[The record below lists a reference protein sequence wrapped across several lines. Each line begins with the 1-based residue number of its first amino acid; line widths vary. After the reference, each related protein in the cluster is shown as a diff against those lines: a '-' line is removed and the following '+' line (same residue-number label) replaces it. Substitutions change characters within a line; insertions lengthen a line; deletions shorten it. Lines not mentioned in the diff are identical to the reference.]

1 MMGLYR
7 LQHHLYSQAYCLLKN
22 KQQAS
27 RKEHYTMFQRILVP
41 LDGSTRAEQALP
53 VAARLAHA
61 SSGTIVFLRVV
72 NLPNQFVSYMA
83 PEPMAT
89 QAVIDTQLEEAKNYL
104 DNLTRSNDLINV
116 HTETEVMVG
125 QPAVHILSVVG
136 TRNIDLVVMCSHG
149 YTGMTRWVLG
159 SVAEKVAH
167 HSLVP
172 VLLLREEKPLLAGL
186 HLNGGSTLRALIP
199 LDGSVYA
206 LTAIAPAA
214 QLVTAVS
221 APGGGALHLTQVV
234 VMPGRVEISHTER
247 EAILQ
252 QAKQNLSATV
262 EEMRAGLIAAPG
274 IDHKLSVTWS
284 ATIGDDIATGIA
296 RMAENGE
303 DVEGVGV
310 FEGCDIIAMATHGY
324 NGLQQWTMG
333 SITER
338 VLHATRLPLLIV
350 RPPDGVTREH

>member
-1 MMGLYR
+1 
-7 LQHHLYSQAYCLLKN
+7 
-22 KQQAS
+22 
-27 RKEHYTMFQRILVP
+27 MFQRILVP

-53 VAARLAHA
+53 VAARLAQA

-72 NLPNQFVSYMA
+72 NLPNQFVSYLDL
-83 PEPMAT
+83 EPMAT

-104 DNLTRSNDLINV
+104 DHLTRSKDLINV
-116 HTETEVMVG
+116 HTQTEGMVG
-125 QPAVHILSVVG
+125 QPAVNILSVVE

-149 YTGMTRWVLG
+149 YTGFKRWALG

-167 HSLVP
+167 HSPVP
-172 VLLLREEKPLLAGL
+172 VLLLHEEKPLLAGL
-186 HLNGGSTLRALIP
+186 HPNGGSTLRALIP

-221 APGGGALHLTQVV
+221 APGAGALHLTQVV
-234 VMPGRVEISHTER
+234 VMPGRGEITHTER

-252 QAKQNLSATV
+252 QAKQNLRATG

-274 IDHKLSVTWS
+274 IDHRLSVTWS

-303 DVEGVGV
+303 AVEGGGV
-310 FEGCDIIAMATHGY
+310 VEGCDLIAMATHGDS
-324 NGLQQWTMG
+324 GLERWAMG

-338 VLHATRLPLLIV
+338 VLHTTRLPLLIV
-350 RPPDGVTREH
+350 RPPDAVTKH

>member
-1 MMGLYR
+1 
-7 LQHHLYSQAYCLLKN
+7 
-22 KQQAS
+22 
-27 RKEHYTMFQRILVP
+27 MFQRILVP

-72 NLPNQFVSYMA
+72 NLPNQFVSYLDL
-83 PEPMAT
+83 EPRAT

-104 DNLTRSNDLINV
+104 DHLARSNDLINV
-116 HTETEVMVG
+116 HSETEVMVG
-125 QPAVHILSVVG
+125 QPAVNILSIVE

-167 HSLVP
+167 HSSVP

-199 LDGSVYA
+199 LDGSVLA

-221 APGGGALHLTQVV
+221 APGAGALHLTHVV
-234 VMPGRVEISHTER
+234 VMPGRGEITHTER

-252 QAKQNLSATV
+252 QAKQHLRATG

-274 IDHKLSVTWS
+274 IDHRLSVTWS
-284 ATIGDDIATGIA
+284 VTIGDDIATGIA

-303 DVEGVGV
+303 AVEGGGV
-310 FEGCDIIAMATHGY
+310 FEGCDVIAMATHGY
-324 NGLQQWTMG
+324 GGLERWAVG

-350 RPPDGVTREH
+350 RPTDMIEKGHETETG